1 MTTPSLTRGQ
11 LVAMAVTT
19 GTTIANLYYA
29 QPILAQIGASFG
41 TSAAGVGHLPALTQ
55 VGMALGILFVAPL
68 GDMLDRKRLVVM
80 LEVALALALFAL
92 AGARGI
98 AMAGSLSLV
107 IGVLTVAVQIV
118 VPMAASLSAPSDR
131 GRVVGTVF
139 TGTLI
144 GILGSRIISGLLADR
159 IGWRGVYMS
168 SGVVAL
174 GMALLVAVILPA
186 QAGQHRDGYRALL
199 GSTARQLAR
208 FAELRRLSLLGAL
221 IFAAFCCFWTILT
234 LDLSGAP
241 FHFGSDRIGLFGFVA
256 IGGTLA
262 APWFGRQADRAS
274 PQRAQVLTTA
284 LLVAGSA
291 AAALFPSSLAML
303 VIATFLIDVGVQGTQ
318 VSNLAQLYGLDEA
331 AHSRINA
338 ALMTIF
344 FAGGAIGTTSG
355 VFAWRT
361 GGWPLAGG
369 TLLFWSIIALVTAA
383 FHHRASRN
391 DGSPNGTEGQA
402 TALGSIR

>member
-1 MTTPSLTRGQ
+1 
-11 LVAMAVTT
+11 MAVTT

-29 QPILAQIGASFG
+29 QPILAQIGAGFG
-41 TSAAGVGHLPALTQ
+41 TSAAGVGQLPALTQ
-55 VGMALGILFVAPL
+55 VGMALGILFIAPL

-98 AMAGSLSLV
+98 AAAGALSLI

-118 VPMAASLSAPSDR
+118 VPMAASLSAPGDR

-144 GILGSRIISGLLADR
+144 GFLGSRIVSGVLADR
-159 IGWRGVYMS
+159 IGWRAVYAS

-174 GMALLVAVILPA
+174 AMGLLVAVTLPA
-186 QAGQHRDGYRALL
+186 QAGLHRDGYRALL
-199 GSTARQLAR
+199 GSTARQLVR

-234 LDLSGAP
+234 LDLSGAR
-241 FHFGSDRIGLFGFVA
+241 FHFGSDRIGLFGLVA
-256 IGGTLA
+256 IGGALA

-274 PQRAQVLTTA
+274 PQRAQLFTTA

-291 AAALFPSSLAML
+291 AAALFPSSLVML

-318 VSNLAQLYGLDEA
+318 VNNLAQLYGLDQA
-331 AHSRINA
+331 AHSRINTA
-338 ALMTIF
+338 FMTTF
-344 FAGGAIGTTSG
+344 FAGGAVGTASG
-355 VFAWRT
+355 VLAWRT
-361 GGWPLAGG
+361 GGWALAGG
-369 TLLFWSIIALVTAA
+369 MLLFWSVAALVTAA
-383 FHHRASRN
+383 VHHRVSRESGGA
-391 DGSPNGTEGQA
+391 DDMIGQVA
-402 TALGSIR
+402 PAGSIR